1 VSEAIR
7 SVWRSVA
14 DWAMPIAC
22 HGETL
27 IEECRGDLLASRR
40 SAEQRRDALHTEDP
54 LARPHLVSHV
64 DDVAEDAVDVPV
76 LGEGGF
82 IHEVDERLFQLSVP
96 PTHDPG
102 RDFVADETL
111 ARPIHVVQQ
120 FEKALT
126 FEFGQRFSKRSA
138 KQIALAA
145 NQAPVVLVEQF
156 DAMVGTLDD
165 ADGGWSLVEQ
175 AAQARAF
182 PFGRLAGGV
191 PAQQPTQADF
201 VLTLLSIDVGVGAN
215 PFADAPRR
223 VAFSGRSTKM
233 PALGPVR
240 TRQAKLD
247 LVRFA
252 GA

>member
-1 VSEAIR
+1 
-7 SVWRSVA
+7 
-14 DWAMPIAC
+14 
-22 HGETL
+22 
-27 IEECRGDLLASRR
+27 
-40 SAEQRRDALHTEDP
+40 
-54 LARPHLVSHV
+54 
-64 DDVAEDAVDVPV
+64 
-76 LGEGGF
+76 
-82 IHEVDERLFQLSVP
+82 
-96 PTHDPG
+96 
-102 RDFVADETL
+102 
-111 ARPIHVVQQ
+111 
-120 FEKALT
+120 
-126 FEFGQRFSKRSA
+126 
-138 KQIALAA
+138 
-145 NQAPVVLVEQF
+145 VLVEQF

-191 PAQQPTQADF
+191 LAQQPTQADF